1 MSAKETVLKTLT
13 ESENPLKP
21 GEIAAIAGIDQKEVD
36 KAIKALKEEG
46 VVISPKRCYYSV
58 NK

>member
-1 MSAKETVLKTLT
+1 MSVKDDVLKTLS
-13 ESENPLKP
+13 ESENPLKT
-21 GEIAAIAGIDQKEVD
+21 GEIAQIAGIDQKEVD

-46 VVISPKRCYYSV
+46 KIISPKRCYYSV